1 MHHQAANSQKRA
13 LLHHRAIGLIM
24 ITRLIEDRVDAIE
37 IDGVAAAVDLDPK
50 PAIGAGQCI
59 HGSNTP
65 VALII
70 RESQHRTVMKPECY
84 KKERQGGDQANDR
97 IPKAAQGGQLAGA
110 CGTCVFHMLLNG

>member
-1 MHHQAANSQKRA
+1 VHHQAANPEKRA
-13 LLHHRAIGLIM
+13 LLHYRAIGLIM
-24 ITRLIEDRVDAIE
+24 ITRLIEDGIDAIE
-37 IDGVAAAVDLDPK
+37 IDGVAAAVDLDTK
-50 PAIGAGQCI
+50 PAIRAGQCI
-59 HGSNTP
+59 HGSDTP

-110 CGTCVFHMLLNG
+110 RRARVFHMLLNG